1 MSASPQPLPA
11 NADEAPDT
19 RPKLVFFYSDRSGR
33 SRRAEG
39 YLAQVLQRRRN
50 HDTFQLHRIDCDAR
64 PDLARRCGIENPP
77 ALVVVENTRV
87 RARLEQPRGCI
98 EIQTALAPW
107 LR

>member
-1 MSASPQPLPA
+1 MSANPQPQPATA
-11 NADEAPDT
+11 NAADT

-50 HDTFQLHRIDCDAR
+50 HDTFQLHRIDYNTR
-64 PDLARRCGIENPP
+64 PDLAQRCGIQNPP
-77 ALVVVENTRV
+77 ALVVIANKRV
-87 RARLEQPRGCI
+87 QACVEQPRGCT
-98 EIQTALAPW
+98 EIQKALAPW